1 MTKDDIERRITE
13 LEAERQKMNASRVDA
28 EKALAVKQAEA
39 AELTRAITENT
50 WETTT
55 KAKELERMR
64 IAYGYTNDDVYT
76 RHLYGGTWSS
86 WGKV

>member
-1 MTKDDIERRITE
+1 MTKEDIIKRIAD
-13 LEAERQKMNASRVDA
+13 LEAERQKMNETRVEA

-55 KAKELERMR
+55 KAKELERM
-64 IAYGYTNDDVYT
+64 
-76 RHLYGGTWSS
+76 
-86 WGKV
+86 

>member
-1 MTKDDIERRITE
+1 MTKEDITRRITE
-13 LEAERQKMNASRVDA
+13 LEAERQSMNQDRVEA

-39 AELTRAITENT
+39 AELTRTITENT

-64 IAYGYTNDDVYT
+64 TALEIIE
-76 RHLYGGTWSS
+76 R
-86 WGKV
+86 

>member
-1 MTKDDIERRITE
+1 MTKEDITRRISE
-13 LEAERQKMNASRVDA
+13 LEAERQSMNQDRVEA

-64 IAYGYTNDDVYT
+64 IALEILE
-76 RHLYGGTWSS
+76 R
-86 WGKV
+86 